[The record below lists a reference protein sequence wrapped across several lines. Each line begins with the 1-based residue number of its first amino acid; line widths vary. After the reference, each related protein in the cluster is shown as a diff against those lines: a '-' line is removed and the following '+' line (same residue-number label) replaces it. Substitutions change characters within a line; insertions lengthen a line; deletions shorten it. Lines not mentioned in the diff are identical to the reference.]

1 MRDLGGLE
9 KAVMDRLWKWERPA
23 TVREV
28 LEDLQLERKV
38 AYTTVMT
45 VMANL
50 ERKGLLARS
59 LVGRAYAYA
68 PVGGEADHAAAL
80 IAAAVG
86 HSPDRTTPLLRFV
99 SQMSSA
105 EIEQLRA
112 ALDSDVFRDQPRR
125 GKRRSR

>member
-1 MRDLGGLE
+1 MRELGGLE
-9 KAVMDRLWKWERPA
+9 KAVMDRLWEWDRPA

-28 LEDLQLERKV
+28 LEDLQRGRNV

-50 ERKGLLARS
+50 ERKGLLART

-68 PVGGEADHAAAL
+68 PVGVEADHTAAL
-80 IAAAVG
+80 IAEAIG
-86 HSPDRTTPLLRFV
+86 HSQDRTAPLLRFV

-105 EIEQLRA
+105 EIDQLRA
-112 ALDSDVFRDQPRR
+112 ALDSDVFRDEPRR
-125 GKRRSR
+125 GRRHPR